1 MNILKLKAE
10 CGKHVFGTS
19 RLFGSVQSIKK
30 EINPMS
36 LQEQL
41 DAFKAEFVRTA
52 PHERS
57 ALYEAKIEELRASF
71 ASEGAVGV
79 GGEAP
84 EFSLPNARGNLVS
97 LSEQLKHGPIVA
109 TFYRGGW
116 CPYCNI
122 QLRAYQAILPRL
134 TALGARL
141 IAISPQLPDGS
152 LSTAETNALTF
163 DVLSDVGNV
172 VARNF
177 GLVYALP
184 EELRAAL
191 RSNNKALP
199 GINGDESWE
208 LPVPATYVISHDR
221 RVAFAHMDVDH
232 RIRLEPDT
240 ILTTL
245 TALRST

>member
-1 MNILKLKAE
+1 MGLD
-10 CGKHVFGTS
+10 
-19 RLFGSVQSIKK
+19 Q
-30 EINPMS
+30 
-36 LQEQL
+36 QL
-41 DAFKAEFVRTA
+41 ADFRAEFARTA
-52 PHERS
+52 PAGRA

-71 ASEGAVGV
+71 ALEAAAGVGAV
-79 GGEAP
+79 AP
-84 EFSLPNARGNLVS
+84 DFRLPDVKGNPLSLIDLLRS
-97 LSEQLKHGPIVA
+97 GPVVV

-122 QLRAYQAILPRL
+122 QLRAYQAALPQM

-141 IAISPQLPDGS
+141 VAISPQLPDQS
-152 LSTAETNALTF
+152 LSTAQADELTF

-172 VARNF
+172 AARRF

-208 LPVPATYVISHDR
+208 LPVPATYVIEQDR
-221 RVAFAHMDVDH
+221 RVVLAYVEVDY
-232 RIRLEPDT
+232 RRRLRPET
-240 ILTTL
+240 ILD
-245 TALRST
+245 ALRSL